1 MLLTCALGGCDR
13 GGQAKLEQTA
23 KSIES
28 WSATLHETAQQWGRG
43 SVPRIYVRQIA
54 KAAEEELA
62 TESKDLEKAPAG
74 AERDQLNQKL
84 SDLRGRVNDLSAAA
98 EKNNPQRIGDGGNG

>member
-1 MLLTCALGGCDR
+1 MLLAWALVGCDR

-28 WSATLHETAQQWGRG
+28 WSATLHETAKQWRRG

-62 TESKDLEKAPAG
+62 NESKDFEKAPAG
-74 AERDQLNQKL
+74 EKRDELNRKL
-84 SDLRGRVNDLSAAA
+84 SDLRRRAKDLSAAA
-98 EKNNPQRIGDGGNG
+98 EKSNPQRIGDGGNG

>member
-1 MLLTCALGGCDR
+1 MLLACALVGCDR

-28 WSATLHETAQQWGRG
+28 WSATLHETAQQWRRG

-62 TESKDLEKAPAG
+62 TESKDLEKAPVARSVLMG
-74 AERDQLNQKL
+74 VIGLIAAVWALASLL
-84 SDLRGRVNDLSAAA
+84 S
-98 EKNNPQRIGDGGNG
+98 